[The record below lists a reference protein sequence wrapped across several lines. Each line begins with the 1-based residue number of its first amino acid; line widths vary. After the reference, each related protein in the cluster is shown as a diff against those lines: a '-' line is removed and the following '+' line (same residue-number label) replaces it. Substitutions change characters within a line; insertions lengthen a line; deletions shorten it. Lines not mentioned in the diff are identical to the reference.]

1 MVAPNRMILTSKMT
15 KMKTKINVTLEWE
28 KFMIACRAF
37 FPKCK
42 FTGLD
47 LRGPNLFMDEVKYA
61 PGKHAWASI
70 YLNRPGDEPNKTVW
84 LEEPVYKLDYE
95 IDKRSYATRQNQFY
109 TTDLAEFAQK
119 LKELKRVD
127 V

>member
-1 MVAPNRMILTSKMT
+1 M
-15 KMKTKINVTLEWE
+15 INVTLEQE

-42 FTGLD
+42 FSGLD
-47 LRGPNLFMDEVKYA
+47 EKGPNIFMNEIEYA
-61 PGKHAWASI
+61 PGKHAWASL
-70 YLNRPGDEPNKTVW
+70 YLNQPGDKPGKPIW
-84 LEEPVYKLDYE
+84 LVKPVYKLAYE
-95 IDKRSYATRQNQFY
+95 IDKRSYATRENHYF
-109 TTDLAEFAQK
+109 TDDLDKLTKK